1 MDVEHNWD
9 TMLSA
14 HEQRFVSFA
23 RIMLA
28 SPRFAVMANPSR
40 DLDTLTRTR
49 IFKLLKDR
57 GTTLIT
63 MGHLGKRERDDHAA
77 NYDGVLEL
85 GEGGEWHWHET

>member
-1 MDVEHNWD
+1 
-9 TMLSA
+9 
-14 HEQRFVSFA
+14 
-23 RIMLA
+23 
-28 SPRFAVMANPSR
+28 
-40 DLDTLTRTR
+40 LTRTR

-85 GEGGEWHWHET
+85 GEGGEWHWHEI